1 MNIKHAQLMKQMV
14 AHDKS
19 DLRRIQHM
27 VKVYGFASAI
37 GTLEGLSDQEL
48 FVLETAAILH
58 DIGIKISVE
67 KYGSSMGKYQE
78 EEGPPAAESL
88 MRDMAKTD
96 FGGFSEEQI
105 ERVKFLIGHHHTYDI
120 PRDLDY
126 QILIEADFLVN
137 LYENPDKYGSPA
149 ETLEKHFK
157 TETGKQMLVDS
168 YL

>member
-1 MNIKHAQLMKQMV
+1 MNIKHAQLIKQMV
-14 AHDKS
+14 SHDKG

-37 GTLEGLSDQEL
+37 GTLEGLSDEEL
-48 FVLETAAILH
+48 FILETAAILH
-58 DIGIKISVE
+58 DIGIKISME

-78 EEGPPAAESL
+78 KEGPPLAEKL
-88 MRDMAKTD
+88 LRALD
-96 FGGFSEEQI
+96 GFTEEQI
-105 ERVKFLIGHHHTYDI
+105 ARIKFLIGHHHTYDI
-120 PRDLDY
+120 PGDPDY

-157 TETGKQMLVDS
+157 TETGKQMLIDS